1 MGLRQITL
9 LVSLLVS
16 VSAQAQTNL
25 AAWAEK
31 IQVKGDIRFR
41 HDYNSQADADD
52 TSESHK
58 ERLRLRLGFY
68 SQVNEKTK
76 LNIRLAT
83 AESGNSIST
92 NQTMTNNNDKK
103 SVYFDLANV
112 DWAVTDSTRLLLG
125 KMENPLRV
133 LSQSQLIYDVD
144 YTPEG
149 LGIQNKFGGLFVN
162 LGAFSIQERAPQ
174 SSTSG
179 TSEPDSGLLG
189 AVVGYKSEGESTSWM
204 VTAGYHTFTALK
216 KNAALSTGFLGNS
229 SVGAGAASRY
239 IHDYQVAELG
249 GEVKFNMDGSA
260 IAVFTDV
267 IKNFYVDEEGEGV
280 LAGAQ
285 FQTLDSDKKPVW
297 SFTYAYMGLDK
308 DATVS
313 AINNSDWG
321 NGNDGG
327 FGHMGQVGY
336 VFNPNTSASLTWM
349 HMNVDA
355 NGAPFGTE
363 RALADLIVTF

>member
-1 MGLRQITL
+1 M
-9 LVSLLVS
+9 
-16 VSAQAQTNL
+16 N
-25 AAWAEK
+25 
-31 IQVKGDIRFR
+31 
-41 HDYNSQADADD
+41 
-52 TSESHK
+52 
-58 ERLRLRLGFY
+58 
-68 SQVNEKTK
+68 
-76 LNIRLAT
+76 
-83 AESGNSIST
+83 
-92 NQTMTNNNDKK
+92 
-103 SVYFDLANV
+103 
-112 DWAVTDSTRLLLG
+112 
-125 KMENPLRV
+125 
-133 LSQSQLIYDVD
+133 
-144 YTPEG
+144 
-149 LGIQNKFGGLFVN
+149 
-162 LGAFSIQERAPQ
+162 
-174 SSTSG
+174 
-179 TSEPDSGLLG
+179 
-189 AVVGYKSEGESTSWM
+189 WM
-204 VTAGYHTFTALK
+204 ITAGYHTFTALK

-229 SVGAGAASRY
+229 NTGARY

-249 GEVKFNMDGSA
+249 GEVKFNMGGSA
-260 IAVFTDV
+260 VAVFADV
-267 IKNFYVDEEGEGV
+267 IKNFYVEEEGEGV